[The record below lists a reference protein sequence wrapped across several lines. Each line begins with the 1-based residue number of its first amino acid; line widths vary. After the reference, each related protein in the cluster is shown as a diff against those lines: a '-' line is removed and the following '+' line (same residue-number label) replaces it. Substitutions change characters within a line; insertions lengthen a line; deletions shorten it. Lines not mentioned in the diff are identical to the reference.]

1 MKKQKRYLLTIIFAG
16 CSFFGLQAQTE
27 ELVLDTAAVR
37 LPWPENLQA
46 RIDTL
51 IEEPL
56 FDYSQL
62 GLMVYDLTADSV
74 LYSYGEKQTLRP
86 ASTMKLLTAVTAL
99 DRLGPNYQFRT
110 SLRYTG
116 SVVDSV
122 LTGDIYCVGG
132 MDPMFETIDMNA
144 FVESILRLGVKTI
157 RGNMVAVTSF
167 KEPELLGEGW
177 CWDDDNPQLTPLLI
191 SRQDAFMSR
200 FIEMLRAA
208 EVEVDAMVTSGPLPK
223 ESLTICT
230 RSHSLREILLPMM
243 KDSDNLYAESMFF
256 QVAAAD
262 GSRPAKAVHGRQ
274 AVKQLLGKAGVN
286 NIQYRITDGSGLSLY
301 NYVTPE
307 LMIRLLIYAYR
318 QTNIFRELY
327 PSLPVAGQDG
337 TLKKRMTESVANGR
351 VRAKTGTVT
360 GVTTLAGYCASANG
374 HMLAFSIMNQGV
386 LKIADGRDFQDRLC
400 AVMTDPDRFESP
412 KPKVEKKVTKK
423 AKARKSKKGKKVK
436 R

>member
-1 MKKQKRYLLTIIFAG
+1 MTIIFAG

-27 ELVLDTAAVR
+27 ELLLDTAAVR
-37 LPWPENLQA
+37 LPWPQNLQA

-132 MDPMFETIDMNA
+132 MDPMFDVADMNA

-191 SRQDAFMSR
+191 SRKDAFMSR
-200 FIEMLRAA
+200 FVEMLRAA

-360 GVTTLAGYCASANG
+360 GVTTLAGYCASSNG

-400 AVMTDPDRFESP
+400 AVMTDPDRFETSQ
-412 KPKVEKKVTKK
+412 PKVEKKVTKK
-423 AKARKSKKGKKVK
+423 AKARKGRKVK